1 MSHHCAAPSRCL
13 VIGGGGVAG
22 IAWATGLLFGLEQR
36 GFHLRQRDRLAGT
49 SAGSVVAAQLT
60 STTPLEEL
68 HHRQVHG
75 TVPELAGGLGAMGML
90 RLSWPFLVHR
100 DVDAARRSIGTFA
113 LTKGAERA
121 QARREVIRARLG
133 GAEWNPD
140 RDLRITAIN
149 IETGERT
156 VFEADGPATLEEA
169 VAASCAVPG
178 VWHPVTIDGQQYM
191 DGGFPSPA
199 NIDLAHGSAQTVIVA
214 PLDRGLRKSRSPENE
229 LEALRGE
236 PRNGGPAHH
245 ARQEGAECDGQQ
257 SPRPAGTR
265 ARGRS
270 RARAGAAGAIAPHA
284 HLAATAVATAVR
296 EFAPPPPSVQ
306 PGTSEDRKSTRLNSS
321 HVAISY
327 A

>member
-1 MSHHCAAPSRCL
+1 MSHHFSAPSRCL

-36 GFHLRQRDRLAGT
+36 GFHLRQADRLVGT
-49 SAGSVVAAQLT
+49 SAGSVVAAQIT

-113 LTKGAERA
+113 LTKGAERD

-156 VFEADGPATLEEA
+156 VFEAGGAATLEEA

-214 PLDRGLRKSRSPENE
+214 PLDRGLRRSRSPEHE
-229 LEALRGE
+229 LEALREANPGMAALLIT
-236 PRNGGPAHH
+236 PDKKAQTAMGSNPL
-245 ARQEGAECDGQQ
+245 D
-257 SPRPAGTR
+257 PR
-265 ARGRS
+265 ARERAAEAGLAQAQREQS
-270 RARAGAAGAIAPHA
+270 RLTHIWP
-284 HLAATAVATAVR
+284 
-296 EFAPPPPSVQ
+296 Q
-306 PGTSEDRKSTRLNSS
+306 RL
-321 HVAISY
+321 
-327 A
+327 